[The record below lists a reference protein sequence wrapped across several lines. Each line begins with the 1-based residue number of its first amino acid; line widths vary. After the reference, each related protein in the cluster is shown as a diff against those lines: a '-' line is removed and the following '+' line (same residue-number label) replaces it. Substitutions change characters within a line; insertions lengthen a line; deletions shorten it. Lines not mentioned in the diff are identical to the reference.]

1 MSKSTPKKPNTPT
14 QLEWAPIESVTPY
27 ARNPRKIGADAISA
41 VAGSIKEFG
50 FKSPIIVDKDRV
62 IINGH
67 TRLKAAQQLGLK
79 EVPIVVASDLTP
91 EQVRAY
97 RIADNRSAEF
107 SKWDEDFLKV
117 ELDDIGDIDLSFC
130 NVDEMLAELEEQSK
144 QEQQEQMTEGDP
156 DEVPAEAQG
165 EPVSQRG
172 EVFELGPHRLM
183 CGDSTSAEDWHS
195 LLGGEVGDAVM
206 TDPPYGV
213 DMKSV
218 NASLAKV
225 GKASKTRTDESQG
238 IDGDHAAGL
247 PALLDGALGCMFDRC
262 KAGGAWYVAAQAG
275 PLFLHFANWM
285 HGREILRQM
294 LIWNKDS
301 MVLGHG
307 DYHYKHEPIFYGW
320 KPGAPHRAT
329 PDRTQVSVWE
339 VARPKRSAEHPTMKP
354 VELYE
359 RMMNN
364 STAPGE
370 MILEPF
376 GGSGTTLIA
385 AAKTGRVCRAM
396 EIAPRYCDV
405 IRRRWTKFAKENNV
419 EPGTGALE

>member
-1 MSKSTPKKPNTPT
+1 MSKSTPKKPSTPT
-14 QLEWAPIESVTPY
+14 QIEWAPIESVTPY

-67 TRLKAAQQLGLK
+67 TRLKAAQQLGLT
-79 EVPIVVASDLTP
+79 EVPVVVASDLTP

-130 NVDEMLAELEEQSK
+130 NVDQMLAELAEQSQGEA
-144 QEQQEQMTEGDP
+144 QEEMNSGDP
-156 DEVPAEAQG
+156 DAVPELKPEAI
-165 EPVSQRG
+165 SQRG
-172 EVFELGPHRLM
+172 EVFELGTHRLM
-183 CGDSTSAEDWHS
+183 CGDSTSADDWQA
-195 LLGGEVGDAVM
+195 LLGGDVGDAVM

-213 DMKSV
+213 NFSTDHLRKWDG
-218 NASLAKV
+218 
-225 GKASKTRTDESQG
+225 GKMRPRESSG
-238 IDGDHAAGL
+238 IENDDPEGL
-247 PALLDGALGCMFDRC
+247 PALIDGALGCALSIC
-262 KAGGAWYVAAQAG
+262 KEGGAWYVAAPAG
-275 PLFLHFANWM
+275 PLSLIFENWLH
-285 HGREILRQM
+285 GKGILRQC
-294 LIWNKDS
+294 IVWVKDS
-301 MVLGHG
+301 MVLGRS
-307 DYHYKHEPIFYGW
+307 DYHYKHEPIYYGW
-320 KPGAPHRAT
+320 KPGAPHRAP

-359 RMMNN
+359 KMMNN

-370 MILEPF
+370 IVLEPF

-385 AAKTGRVCRAM
+385 AAKTGRICRAM

-419 EPGTGALE
+419 EPGSGALE